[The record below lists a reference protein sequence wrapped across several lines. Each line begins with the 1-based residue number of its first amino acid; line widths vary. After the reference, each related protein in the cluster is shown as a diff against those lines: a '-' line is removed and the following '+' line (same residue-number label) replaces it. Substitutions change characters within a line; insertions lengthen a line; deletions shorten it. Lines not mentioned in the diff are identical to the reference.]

1 MRSSSRRLLGV
12 ALLAAL
18 TAPAARASA
27 QQARGFALERFYPS
41 PAGAGWFVMD
51 DLDLRGGLGGA
62 MALTAG
68 YARNPLRLDDGLQQ
82 LAVVSSQAFANFGL
96 AATYDRWRVYLDV
109 RMPLAIEGQSGTIGG
124 AVYTAPRV
132 TLASN
137 PDTLSDPRLGVEA
150 RFYGA
155 PGGRL
160 RLGAS
165 AELIAPNGER
175 SDYDTDGTFRAMLRA
190 LAAGD
195 VGRFRYAGQL
205 GVHLRPL
212 DEGGI
217 PGSPRGSELLF
228 GAAGGAQL
236 HAWGGGAL
244 AFILG
249 PELSGATAFGALF
262 GSTTTAFEGILTGRL
277 EGTAPHGQALRL
289 RLGAGGGINQDFG
302 APEWRIL
309 VTIETFNRD
318 LRDLRDVDRP
328 RF

>member
-1 MRSSSRRLLGV
+1 MPSSSRRLLAA

-18 TAPAARASA
+18 TIPAARASA
-27 QQARGFALERFYPS
+27 QQARGFALDRFYPS

-62 MALTAG
+62 IGLTTG
-68 YARNPLRLDDGLQQ
+68 YARDPLRLDDGVQR

-96 AATYDRWRVYLDV
+96 AVTYDRWRVYLDL
-109 RMPLAIEGQSGTIGG
+109 RMPLAIEGESGTIGG
-124 AVYTAPRV
+124 AAYTAPRL

-150 RFYGA
+150 RLYGA
-155 PGGRL
+155 AGGRL

-195 VGRFRYAGQL
+195 VGRFRYAGHL

-236 HAWGGGAL
+236 HTWRGGAL
-244 AFILG
+244 ALVLG
-249 PELSGATAFGALF
+249 PELYGATALGSFF

-277 EGTAPHGQALRL
+277 EGTAPHGQALRV
-289 RLGAGGGINQDFG
+289 RLGAGGGIDQDFG
-302 APEWRIL
+302 APAWRIL
-309 VTIETFNRD
+309 LTIETFNREA
-318 LRDLRDVDRP
+318 RDVGRP
-328 RF
+328 PF